1 MRRYYRHGLFITSYP
16 TCSTSLA
23 ILTILFCC
31 YPLLNFSP
39 LPGKIPTK
47 VILPYNSQHVTN
59 YSYVK
64 DVIDD
69 KESDNDDHRLNNN
82 NKIGKLHTD
91 AEQNN
96 NFSSSSLPIP
106 SHSWAKVQPPYMYVQ
121 QVILRSIVLP
131 WEKELVLTD
140 AFRGPLFEVF
150 KLLEIINNH
159 ETNVTLSNLCLHVDS
174 IKRPQKDVYFPEYNC
189 LVLSP
194 ANFWRQNIHNFNK
207 DTSLLSTIFQQHNN
221 QKSKV
226 STAEMLLGVPILDS
240 GLKRYPLQ
248 NRSRIIQ
255 YAITLI
261 MKERNQEFISSLQKK
276 LHKIYPLHQEQSNE
290 LTDNYISNS
299 SVTFIYYPGE
309 FNMIELVPLSI
320 ALTVL
325 FIYMYFSIRK
335 VEMIRSRFIV
345 SLSAVVTVL
354 GSLVMSVGFCF
365 FFGLSIWVQSSMGV
379 YPYLLLLVGLENCLV
394 LTKSVMTTENNLDVK
409 IRVAQGLMKEGWA
422 ITKNL
427 MTEITILTAGLV
439 LTFLPFL
446 QEFCIFAIVGLVS
459 DYFLQMF
466 LFSTALGLNIKRVE
480 VEMEV
485 KKLPKMFD
493 YSSWHNRKELI
504 MKYDAR
510 SLNRSKS
517 HPSQLSDL
525 EHKEISNAKST
536 EKKIPKRLRIV
547 NFWARTRFF
556 QRGFMIWMV
565 LWISNIIYTS
575 GIIENIFMIDMNN
588 IITSDSST
596 ITPSERTSESINNYE
611 SMVKNLSNI
620 MMDYY
625 TKNVQWNKRMDE
637 NTEHNVTDKIQKLK
651 HPHYEMSNKLSS
663 FHWASIL
670 KQYNITMSGHYVTI
684 LPAIKISHVVP
695 MEVALKVRNPNET
708 PPSSSKWNA
717 LTSALDPLDLNDAD
731 AEDDLPFDLDDHPLF
746 PKTPMEIMLTAILC
760 LVSVFVITYTMIVMY
775 RCICSRNY
783 AEWRSSHWDD
793 TEIIETKTE
802 QVLEGFPIRV
812 KGHKHNIECVVS
824 DGNLIA
830 SSCLQ
835 NIIKIWSSTNGELVA
850 EINRI
855 SYFEQLQQYYLEK
868 KSPSVSEESLIMEQQ
883 STQMENVAQIKTTP
897 QQQPQNDSK
906 ANQLRLRSN
915 LNFDFSS
922 QRVKSCDGDFDSQNE
937 FKRSYEKYFEIIPA
951 RTKSFDYDTQ
961 SSSDTISYSPTSPLT
976 NNTKFNNYISLNNNL
991 NRVNSSSSDNVNG
1004 LNSPQYK
1011 SSPIWTL
1018 DFTDN
1023 LIVIGCA
1030 CGRLEFWEATTGTLR
1045 TIFETDKTHGDGVT
1059 HVKLS
1064 SDKVVAARL
1073 SGRID
1078 FYRLE
1083 TYTQGRHIDWN
1094 FTSAYRR
1101 THIRTGSAGS
1111 LSSFNQHQQQQNNRY
1126 VPRNSLNLSS
1136 PLSTTLSSSQNQS
1149 SASISYSPT
1158 QEELRCILELQH
1170 PGHTQPITSLD
1181 MLGNVLFTGSQDHT
1195 LKVFHTDSN
1204 TLMYTLHGHCSPIT
1218 TLLIDHFQAGTG
1230 CSGSQ
1235 NGILCL
1241 WDVVT
1246 GACLYNLQAHE
1257 ECLVSIT
1264 SAPSYIITLGLDER
1278 IRVWE
1283 RFQGHLLNTINLH
1296 HAHSNSIVML
1306 TPSLLITAKPGALL
1320 VSDVKD
1326 GHVKHEVKLD
1336 RSEMSQQIT
1345 PKMLIPSFGQI
1356 ICDFG
1361 HELRVVRFPLHD
1373 KNE

>member
-1 MRRYYRHGLFITSYP
+1 
-16 TCSTSLA
+16 
-23 ILTILFCC
+23 
-31 YPLLNFSP
+31 
-39 LPGKIPTK
+39 
-47 VILPYNSQHVTN
+47 
-59 YSYVK
+59 
-64 DVIDD
+64 
-69 KESDNDDHRLNNN
+69 
-82 NKIGKLHTD
+82 
-91 AEQNN
+91 
-96 NFSSSSLPIP
+96 
-106 SHSWAKVQPPYMYVQ
+106 
-121 QVILRSIVLP
+121 
-131 WEKELVLTD
+131 
-140 AFRGPLFEVF
+140 
-150 KLLEIINNH
+150 
-159 ETNVTLSNLCLHVDS
+159 
-174 IKRPQKDVYFPEYNC
+174 
-189 LVLSP
+189 
-194 ANFWRQNIHNFNK
+194 
-207 DTSLLSTIFQQHNN
+207 
-221 QKSKV
+221 
-226 STAEMLLGVPILDS
+226 MLLGVPILDS

-255 YAITLI
+255 YAITLL
-261 MKERNQEFISSLQKK
+261 MKERNQEFINSLQKK
-276 LHKIYPLHQEQSNE
+276 LYKIYPLHQELPSD
-290 LTDNYISNS
+290 LTETKTNS

-325 FIYMYFSIRK
+325 FVYMYFSIRK
-335 VEMIRSRFIV
+335 VEMIKSRFIV
-345 SLSAVVTVL
+345 ALSAVVTVL
-354 GSLVMSVGFCF
+354 GSLIISVGFCF
-365 FFGLSIWVQSSMGV
+365 FFGLNMFVQSSMGV

-459 DYFLQMF
+459 DYFLQLF

-493 YSSWHNRKELI
+493 YSSWHNRKELMI
-504 MKYDAR
+504 NSR

-525 EHKEISNAKST
+525 EHKDMSNTKAT

-588 IITSDSST
+588 ILTSDSST
-596 ITPSERTSESINNYE
+596 ISPDERASESISNYE
-611 SMVKNLSNI
+611 SMVKNLSNV

-637 NTEHNVTDKIQKLK
+637 NIEHNITEKIQKLK
-651 HPHYEMSNKLSS
+651 HPQYEMSNKLSS

-670 KQYNITMSGHYVTI
+670 KQYNITLSGHYVTI
-684 LPAIKISHVVP
+684 LPSIKISHVVP
-695 MEVALKVRNPNET
+695 SEVALKVRNPNEM

-731 AEDDLPFDLDDHPLF
+731 AEEDLPFDMDDHPLF
-746 PKTPMEIMLTAILC
+746 PKTPMEIILTAILC

-802 QVLEGFPIRV
+802 QVLEGYPIRV
-812 KGHKHNIECVVS
+812 TGHKHNVECVVS

-850 EINRI
+850 EINRVR
-855 SYFEQLQQYYLEK
+855 YFEQLQQYYLDK
-868 KSPSVSEESLIMEQQ
+868 KSASASSEENLITRQKSPQLESIGQT
-883 STQMENVAQIKTTP
+883 SP
-897 QQQPQNDSK
+897 QQLPNDCQK
-906 ANQLRLRSN
+906 NQLRLRNN

-922 QRVKSCDGDFDSQNE
+922 HRIKSCDEGDFNSRNE
-937 FKRSYEKYFEIIPA
+937 FKRSYEKYFEIIPT
-951 RTKSFDYDTQ
+951 RTKSFDYETTQ
-961 SSSDTISYSPTSPLT
+961 STDAISSPSIA
-976 NNTKFNNYISLNNNL
+976 NNTKLTSNNHISLNNNL
-991 NRVNSSSSDNVNG
+991 SRVSSSGSSDNVNV
-1004 LNSPQYK
+1004 LSTQQYK
-1011 SSPIWTL
+1011 SSPVWTL

-1045 TIFETDKTHGDGVT
+1045 TIYETDKTHRDGVT

-1073 SGRID
+1073 SGHID

-1111 LSSFNQHQQQQNNRY
+1111 LSSFNQPPNQRFVQ
-1126 VPRNSLNLSS
+1126 RNSLNLSS
-1136 PLSTTLSSSQNQS
+1136 SLSSATSSQNQS

-1204 TLMYTLHGHCSPIT
+1204 TLVYTLHGHCSPIT
-1218 TLLIDHFQAGTG
+1218 TLLIDHFQAGTA

-1241 WDVVT
+1241 WDLVT
-1246 GACLYNLQAHE
+1246 GNFA
-1257 ECLVSIT
+1257 
-1264 SAPSYIITLGLDER
+1264 
-1278 IRVWE
+1278 
-1283 RFQGHLLNTINLH
+1283 
-1296 HAHSNSIVML
+1296 
-1306 TPSLLITAKPGALL
+1306 
-1320 VSDVKD
+1320 
-1326 GHVKHEVKLD
+1326 
-1336 RSEMSQQIT
+1336 
-1345 PKMLIPSFGQI
+1345 
-1356 ICDFG
+1356 
-1361 HELRVVRFPLHD
+1361 
-1373 KNE
+1373 